1 MMVAFQ
7 QEVSEFTKTFMG
19 TLTFLNTINKEVA
32 TSKQTILSLPN
43 TKNNLMEKLDS
54 IESELRTISFRFY
67 GTEPK
72 ASWEEVPPA
81 EMPLY
86 NRLNSIIEAQITST
100 SEITGT
106 SKSSFAILKVEFPPL
121 LERMSK
127 IYTQELTEIRKQLDE
142 MKAPYTPGR
151 IPKLDIEK

>member
-1 MMVAFQ
+1 
-7 QEVSEFTKTFMG
+7 
-19 TLTFLNTINKEVA
+19 
-32 TSKQTILSLPN
+32 
-43 TKNNLMEKLDS
+43 
-54 IESELRTISFRFY
+54 
-67 GTEPK
+67 
-72 ASWEEVPPA
+72 
-81 EMPLY
+81 
-86 NRLNSIIEAQITST
+86 EAQITST